1 MNIAIIDDDPISIFL
16 TEMSLEKEGVWAKLK
31 SFMSAEEALQVL
43 EAHSLNDLP
52 DVILLDLNMP
62 IINGW
67 QFLEIFQHLP
77 AAKLQGKCAVYI
89 LTSSLDTADTV
100 KAGENA
106 LVKGIIHKPITP
118 EDIGVILLSN

>member
-16 TEMSLEKEGVWAKLK
+16 AEMSLEKEGASAKVK
-31 SFMSAEEALQVL
+31 SFLSAEEALEALQVQ
-43 EAHSLNDLP
+43 SLDELP

-62 IINGW
+62 SIDGW

-77 AAKLQGKCAVYI
+77 AAKLRGKCAVYI
-89 LTSSLDTADTV
+89 LTSSLDISDTV
-100 KAGENA
+100 KADKNE

-118 EDIGVILLSN
+118 EDIGVILLSD